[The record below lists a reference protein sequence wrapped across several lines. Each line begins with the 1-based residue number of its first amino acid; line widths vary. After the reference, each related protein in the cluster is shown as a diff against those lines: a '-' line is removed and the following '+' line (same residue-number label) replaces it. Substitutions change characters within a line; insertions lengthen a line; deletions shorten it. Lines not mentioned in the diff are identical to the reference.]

1 MHLFSKAPWLH
12 GRYPASTLLWA
23 SPTPFRAVAPVM
35 YSRRT
40 LVAFAPSLEGLPG
53 SWLIFP
59 RALSPTTPEG
69 PMSACACCFLTGVS
83 GFILRGGLAA
93 FDLLTRPNRVHLRY
107 GSQVCFPGFH
117 QPDCSD
123 SLRFRYMHE

>member
-1 MHLFSKAPWLH
+1 
-12 GRYPASTLLWA
+12 
-23 SPTPFRAVAPVM
+23 M

-107 GSQVCFPGFH
+107 GSRVRLPSSRQLHYWISRSFG
-117 QPDCSD
+117 
-123 SLRFRYMHE
+123 YMQNRQLHDELLTVHKIKK